1 MAYILRANNKDYT
14 VSYHALQ
21 RMIERSIPEEMIIA
35 ALENGS
41 LIEQP
46 HGNDRYEYQL
56 YDEDLEDIVIVQVI
70 VDEASQTIVTV
81 MDVTE

>member
-1 MAYILRANNKDYT
+1 MAYVLRANNKDYT
-14 VSYHALQ
+14 VSDHARH

-35 ALENGS
+35 TLENGS

-56 YDEDLEDIVIVQVI
+56 YDADLEDIILVQVI
-70 VDEASQTIVTV
+70 VDEASRTIVTV